1 MEHSRI
7 KNKTNKKTKFSSI
20 YTTDQTIFSKNKK
33 TNKKL
38 KRKCWT
44 VPKNSM
50 IYACTWSLTPKKSN
64 FTHKPKEGNN
74 VEIKHKAYI
83 STRNKTIKTMNI
95 LWFGWTLNTLKKK
108 VITEKEV

>member
-38 KRKCWT
+38 KRKC
-44 VPKNSM
+44 
-50 IYACTWSLTPKKSN
+50 
-64 FTHKPKEGNN
+64 
-74 VEIKHKAYI
+74 
-83 STRNKTIKTMNI
+83 
-95 LWFGWTLNTLKKK
+95 
-108 VITEKEV
+108 